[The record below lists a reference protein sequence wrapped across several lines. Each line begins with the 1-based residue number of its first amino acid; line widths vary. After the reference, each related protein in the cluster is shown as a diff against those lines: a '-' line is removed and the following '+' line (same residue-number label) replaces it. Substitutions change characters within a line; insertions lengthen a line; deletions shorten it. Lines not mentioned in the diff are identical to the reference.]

1 MTATLDLL
9 AAELH
14 GLLGDRLSVSE
25 SDRMIHGRAETHF
38 APAPPDFVVY
48 PESTEEVQQIV
59 QLCAKHATPIVPF
72 GAGTSVEGHVLAV
85 QGGVTIDFARMKRI
99 LRVSP
104 EDLDATVEAGV
115 TRTQLDRE
123 ARKHG
128 LAFFVDPGADATIG
142 GMAATRASGT
152 TAVRYGTMRETVLG
166 LTVVLADGRVIKTGG
181 RARKSS
187 AGYDLTRL
195 FVGSEGTLGI
205 LTEITVRLFG
215 VPDAIAAAVCPFE
228 TSDGAVDTVIEAIQL
243 GIPVARCELLDEWQM
258 DAVNR
263 FAGFDY
269 DVRPTLFFEFH
280 GSTAR
285 NVEEQ
290 TEQVRAIA
298 TEHGAGNFR
307 WATGEEERARLW
319 EARHKAYFATIALAP
334 GAAVWTTDICVP
346 ISRLAECVRETKDD
360 LARSSIRGTLLGH
373 AGDGNFHMIYLV
385 DPNSES
391 QREEAQRLADRAVER
406 ALALGGTSTGE
417 HGIGIG
423 KRHYLAAEHGEPA
436 LDVMRAIKTALDP
449 AGIMNPGKLLP

>member
-1 MTATLDLL
+1 MTATLTVL

-14 GLLGDRLSVSE
+14 ALLGDRLSVSE

-48 PESTEEVQQIV
+48 PESTDEVQRIV
-59 QLCAKHATPIVPF
+59 QLCAKHDTPIVPF

-85 QGGVTIDFARMKRI
+85 QGGVTIDFAHMKRV
-99 LRVSP
+99 LRVNP

-205 LTEITVRLFG
+205 ITEITVRLFG

-228 TSDGAVDTVIEAIQL
+228 TIDGAVDTVIEAIQL
-243 GIPVARCELLDEWQM
+243 GIPLARVELLDEWQM

-269 DVRPTLFFEFH
+269 DVQPTLFFEFH

-290 TEQVRAIA
+290 AEQVREIA
-298 TEHGAGNFR
+298 TEHGAGTFR
-307 WATGEEERARLW
+307 WATGEEDRARLW
-319 EARHKAYFATIALAP
+319 EARHKAYFAAIALAP
-334 GAAVWTTDICVP
+334 GAMVWTTDICVP
-346 ISRLAECVRETKDD
+346 ISRLAECVRETKND

-373 AGDGNFHMIYLV
+373 VGDGNFHMIYLV
-385 DPNSES
+385 DPNSVS
-391 QREEAQRLADRAVER
+391 QREEAQQLADRAVER
-406 ALALGGTSTGE
+406 ALAFGGTSTGE
-417 HGIGIG
+417 HGVGLG
-423 KRHYLAAEHGEPA
+423 KRHYLVAEHGEAA
-436 LDVMRAIKTALDP
+436 LDVMRALKTALDP
-449 AGIMNPGKLLP
+449 RGILNPGKLLP